1 MFRIALFLL
10 PFAVGALLGA
20 WLVSRGAY
28 GRFWGLCA
36 VSGLAGT
43 LPALRLADGVAGT
56 RLAETL
62 RAALSGAFGC
72 AEIGCGFAGG
82 VAYALAVAGLALAV
96 GLLMGAVMFGHA
108 SYRTSGFRNSSAR
121 KGGTKTG

>member
-1 MFRIALFLL
+1 MLRIALFLL

-28 GRFWGLCA
+28 RRFWGLCV
-36 VSGLAGT
+36 VSALAGT
-43 LPALRLADGVAGT
+43 MPALRIAD
-56 RLAETL
+56 RLTGERYAETL
-62 RAALSGAFGC
+62 RAALSRAFGC
-72 AEIGCGFAGG
+72 AELGCGFAGG
-82 VAYALAVAGLALAV
+82 IVYAAAVACLSLAA